1 MVAHPRTSAGTDA
14 LRPLN
19 QPKPLTVLLDAE
31 EERAATQP
39 RTLVEH
45 GVQRRILQIQDTWRI
60 DDEWW
65 RAPIARR
72 YYLVLLEDDSL
83 RTIYHDLVTG
93 QWYAQAY

>member
-1 MVAHPRTSAGTDA
+1 M
-14 LRPLN
+14 
-19 QPKPLTVLLDAE
+19 
-31 EERAATQP
+31 
-39 RTLVEH
+39 
-45 GVQRRILQIQDTWRI
+45 QRRILQIQDTWRI